1 MSRRHVLMSALFV
14 LMLCASTAMAQRPA
28 GDVPRWDPATVQSF
42 SGTVLKEKDTGR
54 GADFYY
60 ILVKTTDGD
69 RRIVVLGPQKSLEAT
84 LTSLAPSTPVDVTGS
99 KAEWKGKPIYLAS
112 LVRVAGKEYRL
123 RDDQGRLLAADG
135 QPLRKR

>member
-1 MSRRHVLMSALFV
+1 MSRRGMLSTLLFV
-14 LMLCASTAMAQRPA
+14 LVIHASAAMAQRG
-28 GDVPRWDPATVQSF
+28 GDFPRWDSATVQSF

-60 ILVKTTDGD
+60 IVVKTDGD
-69 RRIVVLGPQKSLEAT
+69 RRVVVLGPQKSLDPS
-84 LTSLAPSTPVDVTGS
+84 LTSLAAATAVDVTGS
-99 KAEWKGKPIYLAS
+99 KVEWKGKPIYLAS

-123 RDDQGRLLAADG
+123 RDEQGRLLAADG

>member
-1 MSRRHVLMSALFV
+1 MSRRSVLTTALFM
-14 LMLCASTAMAQRPA
+14 LMLCASVAMAQPRG
-28 GDVPRWDPATVQSF
+28 GDFPRWDPATVQSF

-60 ILVKTTDGD
+60 IFLKTDGD
-69 RRIVVLGPQKSLEAT
+69 RRTVVLGPQKSLDPS
-84 LTSLAPSTPVDVTGS
+84 LTSLAPATAVDVTGS
-99 KAEWKGKPIYLAS
+99 KVEWKGKPIYLAS
-112 LVRVAGKEYRL
+112 LVRVGGKEYRL